1 MLISLIAPAYNEEG
15 NIAPFARSAV
25 AAFSDLPEGWA
36 CELVF
41 VDDGSRDR
49 TLRAMHE
56 VLEDASVAQSGLM
69 VSVVEF
75 SRNFGKEAALYA
87 GLEHAEGDICVLI
100 DTDMQQPPAIAR
112 QMVDILFEDDDLD
125 CVAAYQEHRKRGAL
139 RNWCSSTFY
148 RLLGASSGMDVLADA
163 SDFRVF
169 RKNVRDALLN
179 MTEYYRFSK
188 GLFSWIGFK
197 TKPFAYVPEDRLS
210 GETTWSFWKLAKY
223 AVNGLMSFSTFP
235 LRIATWFGTGASA
248 LAIIYMAV
256 VVFQRLMFG
265 VDVPGYATIVSLVL
279 LLGGLQLLVLGVMG
293 EYLARVYTQ
302 GKNRP
307 IYIERSCRSNGDRR

>member
-1 MLISLIAPAYNEEG
+1 M
-15 NIAPFARSAV
+15 
-25 AAFSDLPEGWA
+25 
-36 CELVF
+36 
-41 VDDGSRDR
+41 
-49 TLRAMHE
+49 
-56 VLEDASVAQSGLM
+56 
-69 VSVVEF
+69 
-75 SRNFGKEAALYA
+75 
-87 GLEHAEGDICVLI
+87 LI

-235 LRIATWFGTGASA
+235 LRIATWLGTGASA

-307 IYIERSCRSNGDRR
+307 IYIERSCRSNGDHR

>member
-87 GLEHAEGDICVLI
+87 GLE
-100 DTDMQQPPAIAR
+100 
-112 QMVDILFEDDDLD
+112 
-125 CVAAYQEHRKRGAL
+125 GAKV
-139 RNWCSSTFY
+139 TF
-148 RLLGASSGMDVLADA
+148 A
-163 SDFRVF
+163 
-169 RKNVRDALLN
+169 
-179 MTEYYRFSK
+179 
-188 GLFSWIGFK
+188 
-197 TKPFAYVPEDRLS
+197 
-210 GETTWSFWKLAKY
+210 
-223 AVNGLMSFSTFP
+223 
-235 LRIATWFGTGASA
+235 
-248 LAIIYMAV
+248 
-256 VVFQRLMFG
+256 
-265 VDVPGYATIVSLVL
+265 
-279 LLGGLQLLVLGVMG
+279 
-293 EYLARVYTQ
+293 
-302 GKNRP
+302 
-307 IYIERSCRSNGDRR
+307 C

>member
-1 MLISLIAPAYNEEG
+1 MPISLIAPAYNEEG
-15 NIAPFARSAV
+15 NIAPFAESAA
-25 AAFSDLPEGWA
+25 AAFSALPEGWA
-36 CELVF
+36 CELIF
-41 VDDGSRDR
+41 VDDGSSDR
-49 TLRAMHE
+49 TLSSMHA
-56 VLEDASVAQSGLM
+56 VLEDVSIEKSSLA

-100 DTDMQQPPAIAR
+100 DTDMQQPPAVAR
-112 QMVDILFEDDDLD
+112 QMVDVLLADEALD
-125 CVAAYQEHRKRGAL
+125 CVAAYQEQRKRGKL
-139 RNWCSSTFY
+139 RNWCSSIFY

-169 RKNVRDALLN
+169 RRNVRDALLG

-197 TKPFAYVPEDRLS
+197 TKPFPYVPEDRLS

-223 AVNGLMSFSTFP
+223 AVNGLMSFTTFP
-235 LRIATWFGTGASA
+235 LRIATWLGMGASA
-248 LAIIYMAV
+248 LAIVYMAV
-256 VVFQRLMFG
+256 VVLQRLIFG
-265 VDVPGYATIVSLVL
+265 VDVPGYATIVTLVL

-307 IYIERSCRSNGDRR
+307 IYIERSCRSNENRP